1 MTMTEPL
8 TMHIKGA
15 ELEMLQKTTKNLHS
29 SLQGDNSP
37 HTAKFPDI
45 SLTIY
50 GTLAHV
56 KWYT

>member
-1 MTMTEPL
+1 MTEPL